1 MLLRASATPEGYAL
15 MAVSSRRSCEVFK
28 EKACHGELKAS
39 TVFKHP
45 IRHSSLQLLS
55 ENLQPS
61 TMFSK
66 ISTLALIAASAVALP
81 TDTAPWVWS
90 VKNYTSVCSAA
101 TCRYGFNVSA
111 PAGPSG
117 QPSFDATGC
126 IGTSVQ
132 GDYKSCIA
140 VGIASPGDVLSEQ
153 FNGGINV
160 GANVSVRVVFE
171 Q

>member
-1 MLLRASATPEGYAL
+1 
-15 MAVSSRRSCEVFK
+15 MAVSFCRNCKVFK
-28 EKACHGELKAS
+28 EKARHGDAKALTS
-39 TVFKHP
+39 QAFNPT
-45 IRHSSLQLLS
+45 LQPPALTQ
-55 ENLQPS
+55 NHKPS
-61 TMFSK
+61 TMLSK
-66 ISTLALIAASAVALP
+66 ISTLAFLASSAAALP
-81 TDTAPWVWS
+81 TDSAPWVWS

-111 PAGPSG
+111 PIGPSG

-132 GDYKSCIA
+132 GDYKSCFA
-140 VGIASPGDVLSEQ
+140 VGINAPGDVLSEQ
-153 FNGGINV
+153 FNAGIDV